1 MKMTAHR
8 FVQLVLNSIKVESGL
23 ESRLFGDH
31 LRLVAVKPGE
41 VHIELDIKKEHTNRL
56 STVHG
61 GVIAS
66 MVDVGGSLAVASRGL
81 YATGVSTDLNVI
93 FHNVGGYSGDVLK
106 AIAKCDKLGETLAF
120 TSVEFTNTKGELAA
134 RGSHTKYV
142 RRAWGHP
149 NNIVEKLTPLPGQ

>member
-1 MKMTAHR
+1 MKMPAHR
-8 FVQLVLNSIKVESGL
+8 FVQSVLNSIKAESGL
-23 ESRLFGDH
+23 ETRLFGDH

-56 STVHG
+56 RTVHG

-81 YATGVSTDLNVI
+81 FATGVSTDLNVI
-93 FHNVGGYSGDVLK
+93 FLNQGGYSGDVLK
-106 AIAKCDKLGETLAF
+106 AIAKCDKLGKTLAF

-134 RGSHTKYV
+134 RGSHTKS
-142 RRAWGHP
+142 A
-149 NNIVEKLTPLPGQ
+149 IF